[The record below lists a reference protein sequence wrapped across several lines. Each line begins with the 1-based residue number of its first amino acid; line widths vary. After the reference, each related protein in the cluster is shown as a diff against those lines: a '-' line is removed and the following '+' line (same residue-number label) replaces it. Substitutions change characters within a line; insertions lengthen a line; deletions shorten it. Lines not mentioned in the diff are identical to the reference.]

1 METAKAKEWM
11 GNKWLVVFAVLSF
24 IVAMLMADWVGAAS
38 KMNAFFSKP
47 LATLATVNT
56 LAMGAVSGLVLHWAI
71 WRAPRVDPLPEPGTV
86 HWYEEQRLRLG
97 CVALGVLTFI
107 FGGGVGAL
115 SS

>member
-1 METAKAKEWM
+1 MATPKEWM

-24 IVAMLMADWVGAAS
+24 IGAMLLADWTGAAA
-38 KMNAFFSKP
+38 KMNPFFSKP
-47 LATLATVNT
+47 MATLATMNM

-71 WRAPRVDPLPEPGTV
+71 WVAPRKGQLPDPGTV

-97 CVALGVLTFI
+97 CVALGEFVFV
-107 FGGGVGAL
+107 FSGGVGAL